1 MTTKPFPVSPEYT
14 APKNSMIIPAFWN
27 SLHDETCYPEPD
39 RFLPE
44 RWLPQA
50 DGSAPIADSKPQN
63 YLVWGSG
70 PHKCIGGQYA
80 SMHLAA
86 TLGTASVLMD
96 WKHERTELSD
106 EVQVIAAYVFF
117 SPLFR
122 KGFKADLVLFFVLF
136 FIVSSPRTTVCLNSP
151 LELPLHKLLQA
162 VYYGD
167 KGSNEVFS
175 NV

>member
-122 KGFKADLVLFFVLF
+122 KGFKADLVLF
-136 FIVSSPRTTVCLNSP
+136 C
-151 LELPLHKLLQA
+151 
-162 VYYGD
+162 
-167 KGSNEVFS
+167 FS
-175 NV
+175 

>member
-106 EVQVIAAYVFF
+106 EVQVIAAYVL
-117 SPLFR
+117 SS
-122 KGFKADLVLFFVLF
+122 
-136 FIVSSPRTTVCLNSP
+136 SSPWTGLKLTSLHSIFPKDHCLLKFTPRAPPS
-151 LELPLHKLLQA
+151 
-162 VYYGD
+162 
-167 KGSNEVFS
+167 
-175 NV
+175 